1 MKNKTK
7 KYFHAVQ
14 MVREIRDA
22 IYMKS
27 KDPEYDAAE
36 FKKIN
41 EKWTKLLKQQKGQLH
56 SSGKQLA

>member
-7 KYFHAVQ
+7 KYFDAVQ

-27 KDPEYDAAE
+27 KDPEFDAAE

-41 EKWTKLLKQQKGQLH
+41 EKWTKLLKQQKGQYH

>member
-1 MKNKTK
+1 
-7 KYFHAVQ
+7 

-27 KDPEYDAAE
+27 KDPEFDAAE

-41 EKWTKLLKQQKGQLH
+41 EKWTKLLKQQKGQYH